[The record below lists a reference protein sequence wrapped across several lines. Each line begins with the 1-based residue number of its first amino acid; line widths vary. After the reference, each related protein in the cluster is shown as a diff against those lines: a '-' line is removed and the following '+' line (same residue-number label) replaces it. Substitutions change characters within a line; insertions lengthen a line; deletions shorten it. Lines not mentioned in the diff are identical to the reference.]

1 MPPWI
6 CFDDTD
12 LSRGKIRL
20 SISVTTTHSETRP
33 VRTGDLVSLLQGRR
47 SVRKYQARP
56 VPRELVEQVLEA
68 ARWAP
73 SPHGRQPWRFVV
85 LTRQETK
92 VRLAEHMGETWQ
104 QQLQMDGQSA
114 EIVAIRME
122 KSRQRILTA
131 PAIIIACL
139 YLEDL
144 DRYPDQKR
152 QADETTMAIQSIG
165 AAIQNMLLMAYDL
178 GLDTGWMCAPLFCPE
193 VVCEALKLDT
203 RLIPHALIT
212 LGYAAADP
220 QRRERLPLDTLIV
233 RFD

>member
-1 MPPWI
+1 
-6 CFDDTD
+6 
-12 LSRGKIRL
+12 
-20 SISVTTTHSETRP
+20 
-33 VRTGDLVSLLQGRR
+33 LLQGRR
-47 SVRKYQARP
+47 SVRQYQTRP
-56 VPRELVEQVLEA
+56 VARELVEQVLEA

-85 LTRQETK
+85 ITRQEVKAQLTE
-92 VRLAEHMGETWQ
+92 RMGETWQ
-104 QQLQMDGQSA
+104 RQLQMDGQAA
-114 EIVAIRME
+114 EIVAIRKE
-122 KSRQRILTA
+122 KSRQRILGA

-144 DRYPDQKR
+144 DRYPDEKR

-193 VVCEALKLDT
+193 IVCEALNLDT

-220 QRRERLPLDTLIV
+220 QRRERLPLDTLVV